1 MIPPLEA
8 MGVDTLIVGA
18 GLSGLVLARQL
29 QAAGQKV
36 QILEKSRGFG
46 GRIATKRVEDVAFDT
61 GAQFITVRDERFAAL
76 TDAWRAAGFLAP
88 WPEGPEHRLVGRP
101 TMNAIARAPTH

>member
-1 MIPPLEA
+1 MIPSLEST
-8 MGVDTLIVGA
+8 GVDTLIVGA
-18 GLSGLVLARQL
+18 GLSGLVLARRL

-76 TDAWRAAGFLAP
+76 TDAWRAAVF
-88 WPEGPEHRLVGRP
+88 WPHGPRGRNIDWWAGRP
-101 TMNAIARAPTH
+101 